1 MKGYQYVLLVLLA
14 AAVVAY
20 SAMVGSRRTATVDD
34 QAVTVDDGTA
44 EPTVTESQPSYTT
57 YSPSVLETTTGT
69 RLLFFTAPWSPECQ
83 LLDESIKA
91 GPIPDGVTII
101 AVDYD
106 SNPELRQQYGV
117 VMQSTVVKI
126 DADGNKVDSF
136 VAYKDPTLSRVLT
149 ELQ

>member
-20 SAMVGSRRTATVDD
+20 SAMVGSRRATIDD
-34 QAVTVDDGTA
+34 QTSAIDDITA
-44 EPTVTESQPSYTT
+44 EITPSDTQPAYVT
-57 YSPSVLETTTGT
+57 YSPSVIETTTGT

-106 SNPELRQQYGV
+106 SSPELRQQYGV

-136 VAYKDPTLSRVLT
+136 VAYNDPTLSRVLT